1 MVLHSMLNKNTYKT
15 ADVNTYL
22 TGDKDGLDPVFAGRL
37 AFVAKTFNTV
47 IKITDGARSHEEQ
60 AQMYALYKAG
70 KLQATAA
77 VPGTS
82 KHEFRIAADIST
94 SPIRVMTDKELSQ
107 FGVYSPLENEPW
119 HFEPIETK
127 DKPLTFVKTLEPVDM
142 AILVKQKYR
151 FSDDT
156 IKFLESH
163 PYPVDLFNKLLE
175 W

>member
-1 MVLHSMLNKNTYKT
+1 MILHSQLNKNTYKT
-15 ADVNTYL
+15 ADVNKYL

-37 AFVAKTFNTV
+37 AYIAKAFNTV

-94 SPIRVMTDKELSQ
+94 SPIRVMSDKELAQ
-107 FGVYSPLENEPW
+107 FGVYRPLNNEPW

-127 DKPLTFVKTLEPVDM
+127 DKPLQHIKTLEPVNLSTM
-142 AILVKQKYR
+142 LKLKYK
-151 FSDDT
+151 FADET
-156 IKFLESH
+156 IEYLENYQYSR
-163 PYPVDLFNKLLE
+163 DLFERLLG